1 MSTDEKWRGNDATV
15 QRKLQT
21 SDQIDCF
28 SVVPSHNG
36 YFWDLVGV
44 RNLGSAVDYSV
55 LIKES
60 MLEEK
65 GFRIPK

>member
-1 MSTDEKWRGNDATV
+1 MSADEKWRGNNATV

-28 SVVPSHNG
+28 SVVPSHYG
-36 YFWDLVGV
+36 YFWDLEGV
-44 RNLGSAVDYSV
+44 RNLGRALDYSV

-65 GFRIPK
+65 

>member
-1 MSTDEKWRGNDATV
+1 M

-28 SVVPSHNG
+28 SVAPSHDG

-44 RNLGSAVDYSV
+44 RNLGSALDYAV
-55 LIKES
+55 LIKAS

-65 GFRIPK
+65 DFRIPE